1 MAAVF
6 RSLLNPNAPEYIPIS
21 TPLPPVLLP
30 PLPPPHRTVGS
41 LPRESV
47 RPPSVIRLGP
57 NIPPRLRKDYIA
69 RRGGGGGGGR
79 GCSRSSNGNRG
90 VFGRG
95 NCSNTEGRLVWRRK
109 VGNHDQRRSVCY
121 NGMKK
126 HDVIPISW
134 THKNN
139 TSIMIKNIPYHYNRE
154 MLMQFLDE
162 HCYLENQKARD
173 SNGGNIHVFAYDFL
187 YLPMDFKKK
196 RSKGYAFVNFTDQR
210 TVWNFFYVFNDKLNV
225 FPGSTRSV
233 KIVTAKIQGKEDLVN
248 RFKQTRF
255 ECESEGFLPVW
266 FSPARDGSGESVQMI
281 TVGQYKVTP
290 CCSYILEKP

>member
-21 TPLPPVLLP
+21 TPP
-30 PLPPPHRTVGS
+30 PLPPHHTVDS
-41 LPRESV
+41 LPQESV
-47 RPPSVIRLGP
+47 RSRLGP
-57 NIPPRLRKDYIA
+57 NIPPRLRNDYFA
-69 RRGGGGGGGR
+69 RRGGGR
-79 GCSRSSNGNRG
+79 GFSRSSNGNRG

-109 VGNHDQRRSVCY
+109 VVNHDQRRSVCY
-121 NGMKK
+121 NELKK

-134 THKNN
+134 TRKNN
-139 TSIMIKNIPYHYNRE
+139 NTTIMIKNIPYHYNRE

-162 HCYLENQKARD
+162 HCYLENQKTRD
-173 SNGGNIHVFAYDFL
+173 SNGENIHVFAYDFL

-196 RSKGYAFVNFTDQR
+196 RSKGYAFVNFTNQR
-210 TVWNFFYVFNDKLNV
+210 SVWSFFYAFNDKLNV
-225 FPGSTRSV
+225 FPGSRRSV
-233 KIVTAKIQGKEDLVN
+233 KIVTAKIQGKEALVN

-281 TVGQYKVTP
+281 TVGQYKVTR
-290 CCSYILEKP
+290 KP